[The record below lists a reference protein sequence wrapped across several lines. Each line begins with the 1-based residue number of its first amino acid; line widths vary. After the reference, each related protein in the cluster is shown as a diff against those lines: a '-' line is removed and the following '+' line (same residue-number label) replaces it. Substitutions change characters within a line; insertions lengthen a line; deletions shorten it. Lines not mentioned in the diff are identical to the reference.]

1 MIKFVFT
8 HIFNT
13 SCVPQVMDGVLD
25 PPVSVAN
32 ITLKEHLYRP
42 TSDRTHVNV
51 KTETEV
57 LTVAVG

>member
-1 MIKFVFT
+1 ME
-8 HIFNT
+8 
-13 SCVPQVMDGVLD
+13 GVLD

-42 TSDRTHVNV
+42 TSDRTSVNV